1 MARQFAWDVTLTIRG
16 PILTTSSAPME
27 FGIDAPFARN
37 AAGEYYLAGTL
48 VKGRLKEAWR
58 ELYEM
63 GLGTWDWKTWI
74 GPEPPGEQDW
84 ASSRGL
90 LQFTDFL
97 YAGKDVD
104 VIGGKTKIIYRIE
117 RDDETATVKRGQNQ
131 MMQTPFLAGGEYPF
145 KGRIWAIASDE
156 TATALDD
163 GLPQGLCWVPG
174 IGADTSVGFGV
185 ISNVVI
191 TRSSEYLHGSGWDDA
206 AEAESWSVAIT
217 PEGPLC
223 VGRKRIA
230 ENIFQSEAQIPGGVL
245 KGAIADSILRLHGS
259 KEKDVSRLAGETGC
273 AMKELCE
280 EFSKIRV
287 LHAKPVKNGSIDRP
301 REIPASTVK
310 VGTPSALKDLAL
322 ANCIP
327 SEVAPAF
334 RIDWKSSK
342 DAEVEFGITRVQH
355 ELRVRTQMDCEKRR
369 AKGEHLFAYRM
380 VVPRAR
386 TSQASIDEYEWLTA
400 ISFAQI
406 SDPHTKE
413 AVQSQLADL
422 LADVGIPGVGK
433 LKTRCVASRVGTS
446 PFKLGATQKG
456 NREPSRWVITL
467 QTPALLCDVGA
478 LAPGMRDASAAYK
491 NYWEEASGRTLTLE
505 RHFARQT
512 LTGGEFI
519 WKRFAAQSPYC
530 PFVLTDAGAVFV
542 LQLMD
547 RVDPGKATKKIE
559 MWKTNGLPIAETVC
573 KRFGLAGDASDWK
586 KCPYV
591 PENGFGEIAVD
602 LEWHWKEAQA

>member
-1 MARQFAWDVTLTIRG
+1 MEEIMARQFAWDVTLTIRG

-163 GLPQGLCWVPG
+163 GLPQGLCSVAG

-206 AEAESWSVAIT
+206 AKAESWSVAIT

-223 VGRKRIA
+223 VCGKR
-230 ENIFQSEAQIPGGVL
+230 
-245 KGAIADSILRLHGS
+245 
-259 KEKDVSRLAGETGC
+259 
-273 AMKELCE
+273 
-280 EFSKIRV
+280 
-287 LHAKPVKNGSIDRP
+287 
-301 REIPASTVK
+301 
-310 VGTPSALKDLAL
+310 
-322 ANCIP
+322 
-327 SEVAPAF
+327 
-334 RIDWKSSK
+334 
-342 DAEVEFGITRVQH
+342 
-355 ELRVRTQMDCEKRR
+355 
-369 AKGEHLFAYRM
+369 
-380 VVPRAR
+380 
-386 TSQASIDEYEWLTA
+386 
-400 ISFAQI
+400 
-406 SDPHTKE
+406 
-413 AVQSQLADL
+413 
-422 LADVGIPGVGK
+422 
-433 LKTRCVASRVGTS
+433 
-446 PFKLGATQKG
+446 
-456 NREPSRWVITL
+456 
-467 QTPALLCDVGA
+467 
-478 LAPGMRDASAAYK
+478 
-491 NYWEEASGRTLTLE
+491 
-505 RHFARQT
+505 
-512 LTGGEFI
+512 
-519 WKRFAAQSPYC
+519 
-530 PFVLTDAGAVFV
+530 
-542 LQLMD
+542 
-547 RVDPGKATKKIE
+547 
-559 MWKTNGLPIAETVC
+559 
-573 KRFGLAGDASDWK
+573 
-586 KCPYV
+586 
-591 PENGFGEIAVD
+591 
-602 LEWHWKEAQA
+602 